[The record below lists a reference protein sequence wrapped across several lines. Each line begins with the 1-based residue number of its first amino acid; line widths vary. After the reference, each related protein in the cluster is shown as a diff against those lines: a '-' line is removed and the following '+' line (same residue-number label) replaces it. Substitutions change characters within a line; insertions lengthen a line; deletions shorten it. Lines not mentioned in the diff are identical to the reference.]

1 MTIGNEIHVAVFWGR
16 TWNSWTTLLGVT
28 VQPTALSL
36 QMSFGPY
43 LLTHPFVE
51 KTSPLPIHLPFL
63 PVYGRAVGEGHSSQ
77 EPHADA
83 VRNIGFNELQ
93 NEVAAADM
101 YGCPHQSP
109 PPSPSI
115 AS

>member
-1 MTIGNEIHVAVFWGR
+1 MWLPSGGENLEQLDHVTWGNSPACSPAPQV
-16 TWNSWTTLLGVT
+16 
-28 VQPTALSL
+28 
-36 QMSFGPY
+36 SFGPC
-43 LLTHPFVE
+43 LLTILVCGE
-51 KTSPLPIHLPFL
+51 NSPLPIHLPFL
-63 PVYGRAVGEGHSSQ
+63 PVYGRAVGEGPSSQ

-101 YGCPHQSP
+101 YGCPHQP
-109 PPSPSI
+109 PPLSPST